1 MYSARCTAAIR
12 VVVAVEIVVVEDEKH
27 LLVEP
32 GRVVVNGSSKR
43 FPPVLLLPGRHELG
57 FDTLKHESAR
67 LTR

>member
-27 LLVEP
+27 LLAEP

-43 FPPVLLLPGRHELG
+43 FPPVRLPGRHELG
-57 FDTLKHESAR
+57 FEAFKYESAR

>member
-1 MYSARCTAAIR
+1 MYSARCIAAIR

-43 FPPVLLLPGRHELG
+43 FPPVLLPGRHDLG
-57 FDTLKHESAR
+57 FEAFKHESAR

>member
-1 MYSARCTAAIR
+1 MYSARCTAAIS

-43 FPPVLLLPGRHELG
+43 FPPVRLPGRHELG
-57 FDTLKHESAR
+57 FETFKHESAR

>member
-1 MYSARCTAAIR
+1 MYSARCTAAII
-12 VVVAVEIVVVEDEKH
+12 VLVAVEIVVVKDEKH

-32 GRVVVNGSSKR
+32 RGVVVNGSSKR
-43 FPPVLLLPGRHELG
+43 FPPVRLPGRHELG